1 MRGLFDCM
9 VQLSTPV
16 CRYQKHV
23 VCVTIYLMCCFNY
36 SGFFFKHRIQHIQI
50 VVTMKSVLPQHL
62 YQAPSNFFYGQNQ
75 IYLIN
80 LFHSVK
86 LLDETLL
93 HHQFQV
99 AAL

>member
-62 YQAPSNFFYGQNQ
+62 YQSAQQLLLWPEPNLSNKSFPLG
-75 IYLIN
+75 
-80 LFHSVK
+80 
-86 LLDETLL
+86 
-93 HHQFQV
+93 
-99 AAL
+99 